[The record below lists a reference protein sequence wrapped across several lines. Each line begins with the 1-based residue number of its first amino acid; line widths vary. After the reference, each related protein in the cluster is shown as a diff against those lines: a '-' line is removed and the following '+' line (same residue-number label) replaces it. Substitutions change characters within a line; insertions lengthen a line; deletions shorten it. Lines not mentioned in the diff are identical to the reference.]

1 MESGGTWLVIVGLLF
16 GWLVVAVGMRRRKPR
31 TTALFVLNGGEPILG
46 KKMPIL
52 ARLVRA
58 GMKAHGFSIL
68 NLGGPVIACRNGK
81 PFLDSATLH
90 HARRSGAEY
99 VLIVAMHELSC
110 RVDESRMRNLAALR
124 VDTTLCVGF
133 QLIDAGSGR
142 LLAEE
147 ALALCRTTTPIVSGT
162 QVGSEVI
169 DRLLSVVAGQ
179 IADHLGSLPLA
190 A

>member
-1 MESGGTWLVIVGLLF
+1 MESEGTWLVIAGLLL
-16 GWLVVAVGMRRRKPR
+16 GWLVVAMGMRGRKRR
-31 TTALFVLNGGEPILG
+31 TTALFVFNGGEPILEE
-46 KKMPIL
+46 KMPML
-52 ARLVRA
+52 ARLLGA
-58 GMKAHGFSIL
+58 GMKARGFSTL
-68 NLGGPVIACRNGK
+68 SPGGPVIACREGK
-81 PFLDSATLH
+81 PFLDSATLN
-90 HARRSGAEY
+90 HARGLGAEY

-169 DRLLSVVAGQ
+169 DRLLSEVAGQ